1 MKKMIQ
7 AAPVFLNISIL
18 ALLFFAT
25 AAPSIID
32 NSRAVSVA
40 PTMQTVDGVAPT
52 ANNNIGYEPAG
63 QVAPESMEDF
73 GEEFA
78 PTANNNIGY
87 EPAGQVAPLK
97 MEDFGDEVSPTANNN
112 NIGYEPAGQ
121 VAPLKMEDFGDE

>member
-40 PTMQTVDGVAPT
+40 QTMKAVDGVAPT
-52 ANNNIGYEPAG
+52 ANNNIGYEPVG
-63 QVAPESMEDF
+63 QVS
-73 GEEFA
+73 
-78 PTANNNIGY
+78 
-87 EPAGQVAPLK
+87 PLK
-97 MEDFGDEVSPTANNN
+97 MEDFGDE
-112 NIGYEPAGQ
+112 
-121 VAPLKMEDFGDE
+121 